1 MKAKAGAFAL
11 MLVLGGASG
20 ASAQETFGGS
30 LLSGDLLGAF
40 RAFAASIDA
49 SIASASNTI
58 GHGLD
63 RSVGTVETLIG
74 DAYYYGH
81 GVSRDYSEA
90 VRMYKRAA
98 GKGSAMAQSTLGDI
112 YFYGRGAPQDFVEAV
127 KWWTL
132 AADADISTAQLNL
145 SVMLANGDGTPQDYV
160 RSHMYANLAASKL
173 PPGEDRETAV
183 KNRDI
188 VAKLMTR
195 QQLEEAQ
202 RLARE
207 WRPRQGSTQAHAH

>member
-1 MKAKAGAFAL
+1 MKTGPVAVAL
-11 MLVLGGASG
+11 MLVAGVPA
-20 ASAQETFGGS
+20 ASANDGVAAFRDGDYLGAARAFVGSIEGS
-30 LLSGDLLGAF
+30 LSNAAEFLS
-40 RAFAASIDA
+40 RKVE
-49 SIASASNTI
+49 
-58 GHGLD
+58 

-90 VRMYKRAA
+90 VRMYRRGAE
-98 GKGSAMAQSTLGDI
+98 KGSAMAQSTLGDI
-112 YFYGRGAPQDFVEAV
+112 YFYGRGAPQDFAEAV

-132 AADADISTAQLNL
+132 AADADMPTAQLNL
-145 SVMLANGDGTPQDYV
+145 SVMLANGDGAPQDYV
-160 RSHMYANLAASKL
+160 RAHMYANLAASRL

-188 VAKLMTR
+188 VAKLMSR
-195 QQLEEAQ
+195 EQLLEAQ

-207 WRPRQGSTQAHAH
+207 WRPRQAE